1 MAIIIIVKGMIGLRY
16 RQSVNTFGCRTM
28 SVIIVINRGTTM
40 KYLNAKQIRLLAK
53 EHNKR
58 VGKAFLEELNRHV
71 ERKVIKACDTWN
83 GSKKTLDQAVA
94 SIVLK

>member
-1 MAIIIIVKGMIGLRY
+1 
-16 RQSVNTFGCRTM
+16 
-28 SVIIVINRGTTM
+28 M
-40 KYLNAKQIRLLAK
+40 KYLNKKQIKLLAK

-71 ERKVIKACDTWN
+71 EHKVIKACETWN

-94 SIVLK
+94 SIVLR